1 MFSQEKHQKIYFWAL
16 SYLFFTVPF
25 MSKWLPFTIGVV
37 VLALNFLVEE
47 NLFSRLKKVV
57 RTPWV
62 LLFVL
67 FYVLHLISV
76 AYSTN
81 ISEANRDL
89 FLKLPLLIIP
99 VVLSSVNLSESQK
112 NKLFSYWIAATVN
125 RFMYFNHTS
134 LY

>member
-1 MFSQEKHQKIYFWAL
+1 MFSQETHQKIYFWAL

-62 LLFVL
+62 LLF
-67 FYVLHLISV
+67 F
-76 AYSTN
+76 
-81 ISEANRDL
+81 
-89 FLKLPLLIIP
+89 FLLRIT
-99 VVLSSVNLSESQK
+99 
-112 NKLFSYWIAATVN
+112 SYKCSIQHE
-125 RFMYFNHTS
+125 YFRS
-134 LY
+134 K